1 MAESW
6 GMVIDLDKCIGCQA
20 CVVACQSENNIP
32 INLEERF
39 NERRAI
45 EWIRVERYWEGE
57 FPDAKA
63 RFIPIL
69 CQHCADAPCEPVCPV
84 FATYHND
91 EGLNV
96 QVYNRCIG
104 TRFCAN
110 GCPYQVRFFNFW
122 EPEWP
127 ESLKNQL
134 NPDVTV
140 RSRGIM
146 EKCTFSI
153 QRIRRTG
160 RDAAQANGDVTDEEF
175 QRTLNPACVNACPTQ
190 TLEFGDL
197 LDVLTPLREGTRL
210 PKEPKSRAGAKIKKE
225 LESEGGI
232 GVREPGGR
240 GYRLLEDLGTNPS
253 VIYLRKIDDKAEQKA
268 GHG

>member
-32 INLEERF
+32 VNEEERF

-45 EWIRVERYWEGE
+45 QWIRVERYWEGE

-127 ESLKNQL
+127 DSLKNQL

-146 EKCTFSI
+146 EKCTFCI

-160 RDAAQANGDVTDEEF
+160 RDAARADGDVTDEEF
-175 QRTLNPACVNACPTQ
+175 ERALNPACVNACPTQ
-190 TLEFGDL
+190 TLEFGDI
-197 LDVLTPLREGTRL
+197 LDVLTSIREGTSL
-210 PKEPKSRAGAKIKKE
+210 PDEPKSKAGVKIKKE
-225 LESEGGI
+225 LEAEHNRAST
-232 GVREPGGR
+232 GR
-240 GYRLLEDLGTNPS
+240 GYRLLEELGTNPS
-253 VIYLRKIDDKAEQKA
+253 VVYLRKVEPGAEQTVE
-268 GHG
+268 HD